1 MEQKIVFTDL
11 DGTLLD
17 HDTYDFTAAKPVLDE
32 LRSRSIPVIICSS
45 KTRAEIEIYRKRMNL
60 NDPFI
65 TENGAAI
72 FLPGDE
78 LNLQGMNLVTKG
90 PYRVIELGV
99 PYADLCAIWNNTKK
113 KENLPMEGF
122 SEMTTDEITAHTNLS
137 SEEARLAAKREY
149 SEPFLFSGTSDQFDI
164 LDRQVQEKGLTIT
177 KGGRFFH
184 LIGPN
189 DKGRAV
195 EIVAGIYANTYPDS
209 KIRTVGLG
217 DSAND
222 IPMLQQ
228 VDIPV
233 VIRKKT
239 GEWERIEGIDAIYSD
254 KPAPQGW
261 ADSVLSIL

>member
-1 MEQKIVFTDL
+1 MEQKLVFTDL

-45 KTRAEIEIYRKRMNL
+45 KTRAEIEIYRQRMNL
-60 NDPFI
+60 NNPFI
-65 TENGAAI
+65 SENGAAI
-72 FLPGDE
+72 FLPGDRF
-78 LNLQGMNLVTKG
+78 NLHGINFVRKT

-99 PYADLCAIWNNTKK
+99 PYADLCAIWENLKN
-113 KENLPMEGF
+113 KENLTMEGF
-122 SEMTTDEITAHTNLS
+122 SEMTTDDIIAHTNLS
-137 SEEARLAAKREY
+137 PEEARLAAKREY
-149 SEPFLFSGTSDQFDI
+149 SEPFMFSGTSDQFDI
-164 LDRQVQEKGLTIT
+164 LDRHVQEKGLTIT
-177 KGGRFFH
+177 RGGRFFH

-195 EIVAGIYANTYPDS
+195 QIVAGIYANTYPDK

-254 KPAPQGW
+254 KPAPLGW
-261 ADSVLSIL
+261 AEAILSIL